1 LSPNWRKTARKRH
14 LNSYADQG
22 RFGQHKTWSLPELI
36 PNVVRRIGMEFPLP
50 GDEKAGE
57 AGNQMLLQVILA
69 SPKVKNRILQATV
82 LGR

>member
-1 LSPNWRKTARKRH
+1 
-14 LNSYADQG
+14 
-22 RFGQHKTWSLPELI
+22 
-36 PNVVRRIGMEFPLP
+36 MEFPLP